1 MAFCRPLRSVE
12 GCRVLKRAV
21 GSWDFGSRLQGD
33 ESTTDI
39 QLPFH
44 VSLVLLLDNIVHY
57 PEYPK
62 LKNQGVFLI
71 LNSAGSRLSPCEHPL
86 AKTLYR
92 KITC

>member
-44 VSLVLLLDNIVHY
+44 VYKLGTAAGQHRALPRIPETKESRCVLDSEQCRLVSI
-57 PEYPK
+57 
-62 LKNQGVFLI
+62 
-71 LNSAGSRLSPCEHPL
+71 
-86 AKTLYR
+86 TL
-92 KITC
+92 